1 MPQGSV
7 KRKQKGLS
15 LVWIE
20 NPSAFVMLCS
30 LRHTPYTKY
39 KEYFEYVIHLG
50 ISTLVDFYMV
60 TLVVFPSYSDM
71 FRQFARDILLLPH
84 VDRKLG

>member
-20 NPSAFVMLCS
+20 IPSAFVMLCS

-39 KEYFEYVIHLG
+39 KEYIEYVIHLG
-50 ISTLVDFYMV
+50 ISTLVDF
-60 TLVVFPSYSDM
+60 
-71 FRQFARDILLLPH
+71 
-84 VDRKLG
+84 

>member
-1 MPQGSV
+1 M
-7 KRKQKGLS
+7 
-15 LVWIE
+15 E

-39 KEYFEYVIHLG
+39 KEYIEYVIHVG
-50 ISTLVDFYMV
+50 ISTL
-60 TLVVFPSYSDM
+60 LVVIPSYSDI

>member
-1 MPQGSV
+1 
-7 KRKQKGLS
+7 
-15 LVWIE
+15 
-20 NPSAFVMLCS
+20 MLCS

-39 KEYFEYVIHLG
+39 KEYIEYVIHVG
-50 ISTLVDFYMV
+50 ISTL
-60 TLVVFPSYSDM
+60 LVVIPSYSEI